1 MGKFTSGNM
10 PITHLGYRAAK
21 PRNSLDYLSMATT
34 VKMHF
39 EPRSAHLYQNY
50 IFKRCFLDVIV
61 EREKTFS
68 GGANN
73 PKCFLASEMAK
84 NGIARQKHPISRRF
98 CQF

>member
-1 MGKFTSGNM
+1 
-10 PITHLGYRAAK
+10 
-21 PRNSLDYLSMATT
+21 MATT

-61 EREKTFS
+61 EREKTFP
-68 GGANN
+68 GGANS

-98 CQF
+98 LSILTVITWGLSLNLYTILCGVLRTTRNQVF